1 MGAEDFTKKV
11 AEESGIDSEK
21 EELLGVENMFKTVD
35 LERRLEEKEREVK
48 EKEDVI
54 KEKEDVIKEK
64 EKEIKQLKK
73 QLDETLK

>member
-21 EELLGVENMFKTVD
+21 EELLGVDNMFKTID
-35 LERRLEEKEREVK
+35 LERRLEEKESEVK
-48 EKEDVI
+48 EKD
-54 KEKEDVIKEK
+54 KQLKEK

-73 QLDETLK
+73 QLDETRK